1 MTEGCLLLSAPLILE
16 SSDVQALLP
25 GLEAPA
31 WTAALGPC
39 LAYKKITNLCL
50 PPEMILNT
58 AVGFEAR
65 TAYMLAGLEAL
76 RNATAEE
83 S

>member
-1 MTEGCLLLSAPLILE
+1 MTERCLLLAAPLVLE
-16 SSDVQALLP
+16 SSDVHVLLP

-31 WTAALGPC
+31 WMAALGPC

-58 AVGFEAR
+58 QAGSEIR
-65 TAYMLAGLEAL
+65 TAYMLIELGAL
-76 RNATAEE
+76 GNATAEQ